1 MWYFWI
7 IYLMIVFSA
16 YAAPKR
22 TIIIW
27 MTARLLL
34 NAQIALWYTPP
45 IMSLE
50 VGVDMTLL
58 LIYYMRLSKSNI
70 VNREPFILKDVIKWL
85 VFSYTLSFVFSS
97 VPGEFFAV
105 KEIAKYYVQNIGA
118 LFILQ
123 RCLNTEEDVRL
134 YFKTAMVIAV
144 MIAGLGILESV
155 MNDNPVQDFIY
166 EITPHDEYTA
176 HRNHYKPPYL
186 TKSGDLS
193 HRYGMVRAF
202 SFFGLHNAFGR
213 ACVFLL
219 YLLLSNYLHR
229 LIPSNRKH
237 VLFAI
242 LMLIGGVIVSNSKA
256 PMFGLLIL
264 VLAFLGP
271 RIRSGKHIFIPLVF
285 LIGIFACYPSYL
297 KNYVSLFDPE
307 VAMEG
312 RGSTVALRMVQMEV
326 AMSLFRM
333 HPIIG
338 NGIGSLNYFE
348 KNTDLADGILGAESS
363 LMQILPERGIIG
375 LAVYFYMFYSL
386 YKKCRGYIPK
396 RELTFYLLSIIFMEL
411 TAGHLAMTAL
421 WCGVLIAVRRMS
433 QLRGCEGNSLDI
445 PYNTPRRLKKRL
457 FA

>member
-97 VPGEFFAV
+97 VLREFFAV

-118 LFILQ
+118 VFILQ

-166 EITPHDEYTA
+166 KITPHNEYTA
-176 HRNHYKPPYL
+176 ERNHYRPPYL
-186 TKSGDLS
+186 TKSGNLT
-193 HRYGMVRAF
+193 HRYGMVRAY
-202 SFFGLHNAFGR
+202 SFFGIHIAFGC
-213 ACVFLL
+213 ACLHLL
-219 YLLLSNYLHR
+219 YLLYLNYLHR

-237 VLFAI
+237 VLLVV
-242 LMLIGGVIVSNSKA
+242 LMLMGGVIVSNSKT
-256 PMFGLLIL
+256 GLLGL
-264 VLAFLGP
+264 VFLIPAFLH
-271 RIRSGKHIFIPLVF
+271 RRMLFNKRFIIPLIF

-312 RGSTVALRMVQMEV
+312 RGSTVAVRMVQMEV

-338 NGIGSLNYFE
+338 NGIGSLNYLG

-363 LMQILPERGIIG
+363 LMQILPERGIVG

-386 YKKCRGYIPK
+386 YKRSRGYIPK
-396 RELTFYLLSIIFMEL
+396 RELTFYLLSIIVMEIATGVL
-411 TAGHLAMTAL
+411 NMAI
-421 WCGVLIAVRRMS
+421 WCGVLIAVRRMF
-433 QLRGCEGNSLDI
+433 QLKGMKENS
-445 PYNTPRRLKKRL
+445 YNV
-457 FA
+457 

>member
-50 VGVDMTLL
+50 VGVDM
-58 LIYYMRLSKSNI
+58 RLSKSNI

-97 VPGEFFAV
+97 VPREFFAV

-134 YFKTAMVIAV
+134 YFKTVMVIAV
-144 MIAGLGILESV
+144 MITGLGILESV

-166 EITPHDEYTA
+166 EITPHNEYTA
-176 HRNHYKPPYL
+176 DRNYYRPPYL
-186 TKSGDLS
+186 TKSGNLI
-193 HRYGMVRAF
+193 HRYGMVRAY
-202 SFFGLHNAFGR
+202 SFFGIHNAFGR

-264 VLAFLGP
+264 VLAFLAP

-312 RGSTVALRMVQMEV
+312 RGSTVAVRMVQMEV
-326 AMSLFRM
+326 TMSLFRM

-338 NGIGSLNYFE
+338 NGIGSLNYYKAE
-348 KNTDLADGILGAESS
+348 TDLAEGILGAESS

-386 YKKCRGYIPK
+386 YKRSRGYIPK
-396 RELTFYLLSIIFMEL
+396 RELTFYLLSIMFMEL
-411 TAGHLAMTAL
+411 TAGPVNMIV
-421 WCGVLIAVRRMS
+421 WCGVLIAVKRMF
-433 QLRGCEGNSLDI
+433 QLKGCEGNSLDI
-445 PYNTPRRLKKRL
+445 PYHMPHRLKKRL

>member
-97 VPGEFFAV
+97 VPREFFAV

-123 RCLNTEEDVRL
+123 RCLNTKEDVRL

-166 EITPHDEYTA
+166 KITPHNEYTA
-176 HRNHYKPPYL
+176 HRNYYKPPYL
-186 TKSGDLS
+186 TKSGNLN
-193 HRYGMVRAF
+193 HRYGMVRAY
-202 SFFGLHNAFGR
+202 SFFGIHIAFGC
-213 ACVFLL
+213 ACLYLL
-219 YLLLSNYLHR
+219 YLLYLNYLHR

-237 VLFAI
+237 VLLVV
-242 LMLIGGVIVSNSKA
+242 LMLMGGVIVSNSKT
-256 PMFGLLIL
+256 GLLGL
-264 VLAFLGP
+264 VFLIPAFLH
-271 RIRSGKHIFIPLVF
+271 RRMLFNKRFIIPLIF

-297 KNYVSLFDPE
+297 KNYISLFDPE

-312 RGSTVALRMVQMEV
+312 RGSTVAVRMVQMEV

-338 NGIGSLNYFE
+338 NGIGSLNYLG

-363 LMQILPERGIIG
+363 LMQILPERGIVG

-396 RELTFYLLSIIFMEL
+396 RELTFYLLSIIVMEIATGVL
-411 TAGHLAMTAL
+411 NMTV
-421 WCGVLIAVRRMS
+421 WCGVLIAVRRMF
-433 QLRGCEGNSLDI
+433 QLKGCEENSLDI
-445 PYNTPRRLKKRL
+445 PYHMPHRFKKRL

>member
-1 MWYFWI
+1 
-7 IYLMIVFSA
+7 MIVFSA

-27 MTARLLL
+27 MTARLLF

-50 VGVDMTLL
+50 VGMDMTLL

-70 VNREPFILKDVIKWL
+70 VNREEPFILKDVIKWL

-97 VPGEFFAV
+97 VPREFFAV

-166 EITPHDEYTA
+166 KITPHNEYTA
-176 HRNHYKPPYL
+176 HRNYYRPPYL
-186 TKSGDLS
+186 TNAGSLK

-202 SFFGLHNAFGR
+202 SFFNIHNAFGR

-242 LMLIGGVIVSNSKA
+242 FMLIGGVIVSNSKA
-256 PMFGLLIL
+256 PMFGLIILLLGFFKFRSRRMIFPMLFLI
-264 VLAFLGP
+264 A
-271 RIRSGKHIFIPLVF
+271 VF
-285 LIGIFACYPSYL
+285 LCFPSYL

-307 VAMEG
+307 MALEG
-312 RGSTVALRMVQMEV
+312 RGSTLALRMSQMQV
-326 AMSLFRM
+326 AMSLFKM
-333 HPIIG
+333 SPIIG
-338 NGIGSLNYFE
+338 SGVGSLNYYKAE
-348 KNTDLADGILGAESS
+348 TDLAEGIFGAESS
-363 LMQILPERGIIG
+363 LMQILPERGIVG

-396 RELTFYLLSIIFMEL
+396 HELTFYLLSIIFMEL
-411 TAGHLAMTAL
+411 TAGHLEMTAL
-421 WCGVLIAVRRMS
+421 WCGVLIAIRRMF
-433 QLRGCEGNSLDI
+433 QLRNCEKNSLAI
-445 PYNTPRRLKKRL
+445 P
-457 FA
+457 